1 MLGSDPVL
9 RPAPGVSTSL
19 SIVVDD
25 ATVPAAVD
33 DTASAALLRAG
44 VLATGRSLK
53 YRRPRGAFCLQG
65 DCGTCLMRVDGQ
77 PNVRTCT
84 AVVHM
89 GMRLAS
95 QNRVLERGPDPT
107 ALVDTV
113 FARGMDHHHLMVK
126 PRFMNTIMQEV
137 ARNLAGLGTLPDPG
151 GTAVTAQREHHV
163 DALVVGAG
171 PAGAAAAGRLR
182 LAGWSVACVDRLDAA
197 GVRARGGDPLAAT
210 GLDTAVFGIYPR
222 EHGERG
228 CVAAVQRRADG
239 STVHTFVPRH
249 VVLATG
255 ARDVMIPL
263 RNNDL
268 PGVLAARG
276 LLALLRRTGD
286 RLAVPAVVVGDDAE
300 ADALAAALQCDRMA
314 PSQVD
319 AILGGAR
326 VEGLA
331 CSDGR
336 RDVGVVALAAPVAP
350 VSELARQAGA
360 KVAWNG
366 RGFAIVRGDDGR
378 CGDGPWSTWA
388 CGEAC
393 GVAAA
398 DARADG
404 ERIAEAMIAAHG
416 RGHRGSP

>member
-25 ATVPAAVD
+25 ATIPAAVD

-44 VLATGRSLK
+44 VVVTGRSLK
-53 YRRPRGAFCLQG
+53 YRRPRGPFCLQG

-84 AVVHM
+84 TAVH
-89 GMRLAS
+89 GAMRLAS

-113 FARGMDHHHLMVK
+113 FARGMDHHHLMVR
-126 PRFMNTIMQEV
+126 PRFMNAIMQEV
-137 ARNLAGLGTLPDPG
+137 ARNLAGLGTLPDG
-151 GTAVTAQREHHV
+151 SGATVTATASHDV
-163 DALVVGAG
+163 DALVIGAG
-171 PAGAAAAGRLR
+171 PAGGAAATALR
-182 LAGWSVACVDRLDAA
+182 HAGWSVACVDRLDAK
-197 GVRARGGDPLAAT
+197 GVRARGGDAIAAT
-210 GLDTAVFGIYPR
+210 HVDTAVFGIYPR
-222 EHGERG
+222 EHGEHG
-228 CVAAVQRRADG
+228 CVAAIERRGDR
-239 STVHTFVPRH
+239 STLHEFRARH
-249 VVLATG
+249 LVLATG

-268 PGVLAARG
+268 PGVLSARG
-276 LLALLRRTGD
+276 LAALLRRTGD

-300 ADALAAALQCDRMA
+300 ADALAGALRCDRVA
-314 PSQVD
+314 PTRVQ
-319 AILGGAR
+319 AILGGSQ

-331 CSDGR
+331 CDDGR

-350 VSELARQAGA
+350 VSELARQADA

-366 RGFAIVRGDDGR
+366 RGFAIVRDELGR
-378 CGDGPWSTWA
+378 CGGGPWTTWA
-388 CGEAC
+388 VGEAC
-393 GVAAA
+393 GVAAGH
-398 DARADG
+398 ARDDG
-404 ERIAEAMIAAHG
+404 ERVAAAMIAAHG
-416 RGHRGSP
+416 RGRQA